1 MTAGAYNRF
10 AVLLTL
16 QSTDAEGGTASFQR
30 HLHPVNGFS
39 SKFGPPARDLTTAI
53 SSEAMCATAT
63 AIAVPPGGQ
72 MLVDQ
77 SEDGA
82 DGKPPSTDAAIRS
95 AISSIEAA
103 PPEGKHHLVV
113 VGNGYEK

>member
-1 MTAGAYNRF
+1 
-10 AVLLTL
+10 
-16 QSTDAEGGTASFQR
+16 
-30 HLHPVNGFS
+30 
-39 SKFGPPARDLTTAI
+39 
-53 SSEAMCATAT
+53 MCATAT

-103 PPEGKHHLVV
+103 PPEDKHHLVV